1 MTNDTKTETIRIANT
16 ECLTSS
22 FVLGVPPRHLFYFF
36 VNPINVIADLRK
48 RKRESERVGERGVR
62 GVRESE
68 KGERD
73 MVGHLFYFCGTIT
86 TSLLRKEMTR

>member
-1 MTNDTKTETIRIANT
+1 MTNDTKTDTIRIANA

-62 GVRESE
+62 ESE

>member
-1 MTNDTKTETIRIANT
+1 MTNDIKTETIRIANA

-22 FVLGVPPRHLFYFF
+22 FVLGVPPWHLFYFF

-48 RKRESERVGERGVR
+48 RKRESERVGVR